1 MNKNTFTSKIAGI
14 AVEIPNELKDFTLT
28 TKESSQVSFY
38 GVDMAKG
45 TIYVQFKTGKGYLY
59 PGQTIDAMKACMQAE
74 SIGSWVIHNLARPK
88 DKAPAEFEKVEYA
101 IKPVDEPVK
110 A

>member
-1 MNKNTFTSKIAGI
+1 MKKNTFLSKIAGK

-28 TKESSQVSFY
+28 TKESSQVAFY

-45 TIYVQFKTGKGYLY
+45 TIYIQFKTGKGYLY
-59 PGQTIDAMKACMQAE
+59 PAQPIDALKACMAAE
-74 SIGSWVIHNLARPK
+74 SVGSWVIQNLARPK

-101 IKPVDEPVK
+101 IALVEEPVK